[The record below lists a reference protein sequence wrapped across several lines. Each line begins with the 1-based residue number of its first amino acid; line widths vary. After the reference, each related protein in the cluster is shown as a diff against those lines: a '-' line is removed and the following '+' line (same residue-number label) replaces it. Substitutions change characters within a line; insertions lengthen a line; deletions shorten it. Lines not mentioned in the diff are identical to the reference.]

1 MALVQYQGTCA
12 SAYLI
17 KLEAAKSKVGDQIRE
32 SLDAKLILNTVKVLG
47 SIPSVELVGNDA

>member
-1 MALVQYQGTCA
+1 MSVPINDRDSENVSKQ
-12 SAYLI
+12 
-17 KLEAAKSKVGDQIRE
+17 SKVGDQIRE